1 MCMVRTPTAK
11 LELTHHADL
20 SNKSDVGNVEGT
32 SWSLSSAK
40 PKHGV
45 AQLMDENLD
54 TLWQYVH
61 ARMHGERA
69 CTVSRAGVAHT
80 WTGATELSRTL

>member
-1 MCMVRTPTAK
+1 M
-11 LELTHHADL
+11 
-20 SNKSDVGNVEGT
+20 EGT

-45 AQLMDENLD
+45 ARLMDGDLD

-61 ARMHGERA
+61 VNMHGERA
-69 CTVSRAGVAHT
+69 CSMERTDLAYT
-80 WTGATELSRTL
+80 WPGATVLSRTL